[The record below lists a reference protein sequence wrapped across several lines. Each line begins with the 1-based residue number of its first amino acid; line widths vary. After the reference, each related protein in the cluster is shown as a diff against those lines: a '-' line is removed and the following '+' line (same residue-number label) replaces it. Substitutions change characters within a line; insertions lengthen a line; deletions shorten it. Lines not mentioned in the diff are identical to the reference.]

1 MGAAG
6 RSYYAIDV
14 GSPRGLTEAQL
25 ASKVKWEFPAMGDA
39 STQAKVGQTLGLPLV
54 VRLSGGGYSVLVTS
68 GYNNTTD
75 GKGRLWMLN
84 PSTGAVIWEF
94 TTADG
99 SLGAESGLAHVSPF
113 VEADG
118 SVRYV
123 YGGDLL
129 GNVWKFDLVTK
140 PAAPT
145 KAAVLKDALGNLQPV
160 TAAPELLWY
169 ASKCI
174 VLIGTGRLLD
184 ISDFGSSRVQSFY
197 AIADGATLANARSA
211 LVKQTYVK
219 GADTLTSNPARWG
232 TQRGWFIDLPAGE
245 QENTRPVIA
254 RGAVAFVTN
263 VAGSSDCSASST
275 STWWMC

>member
-1 MGAAG
+1 
-6 RSYYAIDV
+6 
-14 GSPRGLTEAQL
+14 
-25 ASKVKWEFPAMGDA
+25 MGDA
-39 STQAKVGQTLGLPLV
+39 STQAKVGQTLGRPLV

-145 KAAVLKDALGNLQPV
+145 KVA
-160 TAAPELLWY
+160 
-169 ASKCI
+169 
-174 VLIGTGRLLD
+174 
-184 ISDFGSSRVQSFY
+184 
-197 AIADGATLANARSA
+197 ARSA
-211 LVKQTYVK
+211 ASRLRSVPT
-219 GADTLTSNPARWG
+219 ARPN
-232 TQRGWFIDLPAGE
+232 RDA
-245 QENTRPVIA
+245 
-254 RGAVAFVTN
+254 
-263 VAGSSDCSASST
+263 SASST
-275 STWWMC
+275 APVPQPTSMARPPWSTSARAASWSTSARFAPNHQCSRSIAAISSNFSGAITVAAWSPGAR